1 MTVTTSINY
10 KEYQAVGKATIFT
23 IPFLLL
29 EEMIYRSI

>member
-10 KEYQAVGKATIFT
+10 KEYQADGLVTTFP

-29 EEMIYRSI
+29 NDNDL